1 MVLMEHVKPETTVK
15 DQAIPLVSGLT
26 SSTPAVSIRLS
37 ANPQGT
43 PSRIVVLA
51 AYPDEPGVVFDLNRP
66 KRATPNL
73 IADLGWSQAQA
84 AETRAKLAA
93 FEDDWAAPEMDAY
106 DAL

>member
-1 MVLMEHVKPETTVK
+1 MVVMEYVEPETTVK
-15 DQAIPLVSGLT
+15 EQAIPLVSGLAP
-26 SSTPAVSIRLS
+26 SMHEVEIRLS

-43 PSRIVVLA
+43 GIVVRA
-51 AYPDEPGVVFDLNRP
+51 TFRDEPGVVFDLNRP
-66 KRATPNL
+66 KRATPNF

-93 FEDDWAAPEMDAY
+93 FEDDWGAPEMDAY